1 MAAAA
6 AAAEVNAL
14 LARCGVVAAGH
25 QNQFRNTEGVQAP
38 EDFGVLTVNDIP
50 ELAKRMQGRHAA
62 QRVVLGMVQ
71 IKKLQALV
79 WWCRD
84 RIRRGEA
91 VGARALAAF
100 WRRTTGQKNEKKT
113 IQKECPGNGFLR
125 TFAKALLTKN
135 PSQKKAR
142 PMSEAQPIAS

>member
-14 LARCGVVAAGH
+14 LARCGVVVAGH
-25 QNQFRNTEGVQAP
+25 QNQFGSAEGVQAP
-38 EDFGVLTVNDIP
+38 EDFGMLTVNDIP

-62 QRVVLGMVQ
+62 QRVVLGVAQ

-84 RIRRGEA
+84 RIRRGKA
-91 VGARALAAF
+91 IVVVDFDDDAMQGARSNSCTSVCCQTRLLFSATLAPCGWKNSSGHF
-100 WRRTTGQKNEKKT
+100 GQHLE
-113 IQKECPGNGFLR
+113 
-125 TFAKALLTKN
+125 
-135 PSQKKAR
+135 
-142 PMSEAQPIAS
+142 